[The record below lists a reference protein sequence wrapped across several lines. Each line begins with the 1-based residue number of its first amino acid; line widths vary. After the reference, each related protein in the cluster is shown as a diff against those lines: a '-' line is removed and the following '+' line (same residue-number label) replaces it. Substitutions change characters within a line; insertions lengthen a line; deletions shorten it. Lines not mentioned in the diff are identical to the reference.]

1 MNKISRSQGKL
12 EHEKLKIILDVLICL
27 FQDQVT
33 KKYLKFLEEAVK
45 ALCLTFS
52 NIQIAFYQQIDNLD
66 YIKSVNKMLI
76 FLIFYHEEL
85 VKLIDSSKG

>member
-1 MNKISRSQGKL
+1 M
-12 EHEKLKIILDVLICL
+12 
-27 FQDQVT
+27 
-33 KKYLKFLEEAVK
+33 K